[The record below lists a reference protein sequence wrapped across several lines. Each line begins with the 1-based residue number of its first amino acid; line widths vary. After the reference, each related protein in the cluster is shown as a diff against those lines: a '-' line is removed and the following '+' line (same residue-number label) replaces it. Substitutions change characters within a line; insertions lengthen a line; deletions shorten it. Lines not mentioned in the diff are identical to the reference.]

1 MRDYPESIVEL
12 AFDLNKARYSYTL
25 LEEAH
30 LMNSINRK
38 KHYPLITV
46 LLGLAL
52 FLAVPLSMAT
62 GGESLLESRI
72 LKVGTDAPLFT
83 ASGLDGS
90 EFALEPL
97 IGQKPVILFF
107 WSFFCGPCRDE
118 MPVLQ
123 SLYEELGEEQVVLVG
138 INLDGPKLS
147 KAISKFM
154 GDSNLTFTAVFD
166 ELKGLEYKIAD
177 PYGVAGTPTTY
188 AIGMDGKVIY
198 SVVGHLEPQEL
209 KEVIEQNISGT

>member
-1 MRDYPESIVEL
+1 
-12 AFDLNKARYSYTL
+12 
-25 LEEAH
+25 
-30 LMNSINRK
+30 MNSINRNK
-38 KHYPLITV
+38 YYPLITV
-46 LLGLAL
+46 LLFLGICLTL
-52 FLAVPLSMAT
+52 FLSAPLSLAAEK
-62 GGESLLESRI
+62 GNILESKI

-83 ASGLDGS
+83 CSALDGS

-166 ELKGLEYKIAD
+166 ELNGLEYKIAD
-177 PYGVAGTPTTY
+177 PYGVAGTPTVY
-188 AIGMDGKVIY
+188 AIGMDGKVIF
-198 SVVGHLEPQEL
+198 STVGRVEPHEL
-209 KEVIEQNISGT
+209 KEVIENSISGT